1 MRLARGV
8 EFRSLDIICGIDARM
23 APVLRSATLVVLA
36 IAATAFPSLAQTGS
50 LSGFITDSENGEPLE
65 LVNVVLRSDDGNIRG
80 AVSNSAG
87 LYVVSGIRPGRY
99 FVKASFIGYRPFTDT
114 LRYIGGENRHLNFM
128 LQPEAGTLDEVVVE
142 SERVGGAANLTAG
155 QQTVRPADIELVP
168 APDLSAD
175 LAGLITT
182 LPGVVALGDRGGQL
196 FIRGGEPTQNL
207 VQIDGVMVYQPFH
220 IVGFYSA
227 FPADLLTRTDIYAG
241 GFGGRFGER
250 ISSVIDVSTRVG
262 NNRRFEGAVTVSPF
276 ISAVLLE
283 GPIVPR
289 RWSLLFSARRSL
301 VDGGASEI
309 IGRELPFSFG
319 DVFGKISDNAGSSG
333 RLSAFVLRTHDRG
346 TIAEDRGGAPPQ
358 EVRWT
363 NLAAGVRAV
372 AIPRITPVMVDA
384 RASYSQLPTEL
395 GSVANPERTS
405 RIENVNVAV
414 DATFFGVDTDV
425 DAGASLRIIRIQNT
439 LGGIYQNIDST
450 NQSIKHVGA
459 YVEPEFKIGRNVRLR
474 AGIRAQFFDI
484 RFAPFLEPRLR
495 LIWQAGAHQVSA
507 SAGIYHQAEVGLS
520 DRRDAAS
527 VFTAW
532 TSAPRPVSGLSDVRA
547 GRAPRAL
554 HAILGYRATAVRS
567 LELSVEGFYK
577 RLTNLFIA
585 EWTAF
590 PRFTTNLQPATGSSF
605 GADVRAE
612 LRTRRLYAY
621 ITYGLSSTRYKAEQA
636 ALILWYGSETLDFR
650 PPHDRRHQVNAL
662 TSTNVQG
669 FDISL
674 RWEFGSGLPFSRAI
688 GFDGFSLIN
697 DIAPAHE
704 FPGFRRVI
712 YERPFRGL
720 LPSYHR
726 MDFSVS
732 RSFNTRQ
739 ARFTVQA
746 SLINLYD
753 RSNVFYLD
761 VFTLRRVDQLPLI
774 PSLSLKVELGQ

>member
-1 MRLARGV
+1 MRIAGFVGFFRLDIDRSSLAR
-8 EFRSLDIICGIDARM
+8 IPRM
-23 APVLRSATLVVLA
+23 LRIFVLV
-36 IAATAFPSLAQTGS
+36 AATVSITAVSGFAQTGS
-50 LSGFITDSENGEPLE
+50 LSGFVTDGDNGEPLE
-65 LVNVVLRSDDGNIRG
+65 LVNVVLRSEDGHIRG
-80 AVSNSAG
+80 AVSNSTG

-114 LRYIGGENRHLNFM
+114 LRYSGVENRHLNIT
-128 LQPEAGTLDEVVVE
+128 LSVAAGSLDEVVVE
-142 SERVGGAANLTAG
+142 SERAGGAANLTAG

-175 LAGLITT
+175 LAGLITA

-196 FIRGGEPTQNL
+196 FVRGGEPTQNL

-250 ISSVIDVSTRVG
+250 ISSVIDVSTRAG
-262 NNRRFEGAVTVSPF
+262 NNRRFEGAVTLSPF
-276 ISAVLLE
+276 ISAVRLE

-289 RWSLLFSARRSL
+289 RWSFLFSARQSL

-309 IGRELPFSFG
+309 IGKELPFSFG
-319 DVFGKISDNAGSSG
+319 DLFGKISGSAGASG
-333 RLSAFVLRTHDRG
+333 RLSAFVPRTHDRG
-346 TIAEDRGGAPPQ
+346 TIAEDRGGALPQ

-363 NLAAGVRAV
+363 NIATGIRAV

-384 RASYSQLPTEL
+384 RASYSSLPTEL
-395 GSVANPERTS
+395 GSVKKPERTS
-405 RIENVNVAV
+405 RIENLNVAV
-414 DATFFGVDTDV
+414 DATFFGVNADV
-425 DAGASLRIIRIQNT
+425 DAGASLRVIRIRNS
-439 LGGIYQNIDST
+439 LGGMYQNIDST
-450 NQSIKHVGA
+450 DQSIKHVGA
-459 YVEPEFKIGRNVRLR
+459 YVEPEFNIGRNVRLR
-474 AGIRAQFFDI
+474 AGIRAQFFDL

-495 LIWQAGAHQVSA
+495 LIWQNGAHQISA
-507 SAGIYHQAEVGLS
+507 SAGIYHQAEIGLS

-532 TSAPRPVSGLSDVRA
+532 TTAPRPVSGLTDVRA

-554 HAILGYRATAVRS
+554 HAILGYRASPSAV
-567 LELSVEGFYK
+567 LELSIESFYK

-590 PRFTTNLQPATGSSF
+590 PRFTTNLQPATGFSV

-612 LRTRRLYAY
+612 VRTPKLYAY

-636 ALILWYGSETLDFR
+636 ELILWYGTETLDFR

-662 TSTNVQG
+662 ASTRVGG
-669 FDISL
+669 FDLSV
-674 RWEFGSGLPFSRAI
+674 RWEFGSGLPFSRAL
-688 GFDGFSLIN
+688 GFDGFAMVN
-697 DIAPAHE
+697 DIVPAYE

-712 YERPFRGL
+712 YERPFRGV
-720 LPSYHR
+720 LPTYHR
-726 MDFSVS
+726 MDLSAS
-732 RSFNTRQ
+732 RSFTTRQ
-739 ARFTVQA
+739 ARFTIQG

-753 RSNVFYLD
+753 RSNIFYLD
-761 VFTLRRVDQLPLI
+761 VFTLRRVDQLPVI
-774 PSLSLKVELGQ
+774 PSLSLKVEIG